1 MTGRMFSFAAAI
13 VAASSTLFA
22 DPIPTEKPAVIRVAA
37 GDKIAD
43 GDQFITQTRQL
54 TYDGKRSGE
63 GYFSLDGS
71 LLTLQ
76 SEREPENPW
85 YQIYVLNLDT
95 GDSERVSPGTGKTT
109 CSYINP
115 ANSQQVIFASTHG
128 DPKSVELQKAELEFR
143 ASGKERRYS
152 WDYDPHFDIYRYDRD
167 TKALTQLT
175 KEEGYD
181 AECAYSR
188 DGKTIVFSSN
198 RAAFTKSLT
207 PEESKIR
214 EMTPEY
220 FADLYLMDAD
230 GKNVRQITDTPGYDG
245 GPFFSYD
252 GKFIVWRRFSAK
264 GETADVYLA
273 DADGK
278 NQRRVTDFG
287 AMSWA
292 PFLHPT
298 NEYIIFA
305 SNKEGFS
312 NFELYLVDREGK
324 KEPVRVTYTDGFDGL
339 PVFAPDGKSLVWTT
353 NRKGTSQLFTARWN
367 HEAAMEALA
376 KAPARAANHI

>member
-1 MTGRMFSFAAAI
+1 MSISKVLILLGLLALAGIAT
-13 VAASSTLFA
+13 A
-22 DPIPTEKPAVIRVAA
+22 DPIHVEKVAA
-37 GDKIAD
+37 GDKIAS
-43 GDQFITQTRQL
+43 GDQFLTQTRQL

-63 GYFSLDGS
+63 GYFSLDGK

-85 YQIYVLNLDT
+85 YQIYLLNLDT
-95 GDSERVSPGTGKTT
+95 GDSERISPGTGKTT

-115 ANSQQVIFASTHG
+115 ADSQQVIFASTHG
-128 DPKSVELQKAELEFR
+128 DPKSLELQKAELEFR

-152 WDYDPHFDIYRYDRD
+152 WDYDSHFDIYRFDRA
-167 TKALTQLT
+167 TKAYTQLT
-175 KEEGYD
+175 REEGYD

-198 RAAFTKSLT
+198 RNAFREGLS
-207 PEESKIR
+207 EEDAKKR
-214 EMTPEY
+214 EINPEY
-220 FADLYLMDAD
+220 FADIYLMDAD
-230 GKNVRQITDTPGYDG
+230 GGNVRQITDVPGYDG

-252 GKFIVWRRFSAK
+252 GARIIWRRFSAD
-264 GETADVYLA
+264 GATADVYTA

-278 NQRRVTDFG
+278 NQKRITHFD

-292 PFLHPT
+292 PFFHPS
-298 NEYIIFA
+298 NEYVIFA

-312 NFELYLVDREGK
+312 NFELYLVDAEGK

-339 PVFAPDGKSLVWTT
+339 PVFSPDGKSLVWTS
-353 NRKGTSQLFTARWN
+353 NRKGASQLFMARWN
-367 HEAAMEALA
+367 HEGAREAIA
-376 KAPARAANHI
+376 KAPARKEDKN